1 MQLIIPGFVT
11 PIILGMVIVL
21 AFWLHR
27 LVSRAVE
34 TAGLPPETGVRV
46 RRITALALGGWLL
59 LALVVARSTPLVD
72 AAGNGVVPLSV
83 PLFAAVA
90 LGVALGLLAF
100 SQTWRRVVDVI
111 PAESLISLQVYRL
124 IGAIFIL
131 LYSIGSLPR
140 HFALPAG
147 WGDVVVGLLAPLVA
161 LAVRR
166 QIRGAWQLAL
176 GWNLFG
182 FVDLV
187 VAVGLGTGYLLLAL
201 QPGLQVPPGSPA
213 MTFFPLVLIPTFAVP
228 VGFILHIY
236 SIRRTLRDRRPVLGA
251 IGRESTA
258 PRRARVASH

>member
-1 MQLIIPGFVT
+1 MQLIIPWFVT
-11 PIILGMVIVL
+11 PIVLGMVIVL

-27 LVSRAVE
+27 LVSRALE

-72 AAGNGVVPLSV
+72 AAGNGVVSLSI

-100 SQTWRRVVDVI
+100 SQTWRRVVDAI

-140 HFALPAG
+140 QFA
-147 WGDVVVGLLAPLVA
+147 
-161 LAVRR
+161 
-166 QIRGAWQLAL
+166 
-176 GWNLFG
+176 
-182 FVDLV
+182 
-187 VAVGLGTGYLLLAL
+187 
-201 QPGLQVPPGSPA
+201 
-213 MTFFPLVLIPTFAVP
+213 
-228 VGFILHIY
+228 
-236 SIRRTLRDRRPVLGA
+236 
-251 IGRESTA
+251 
-258 PRRARVASH
+258 